1 MKLQIVEYKIDNIM
15 SFNPLYTYTLE
26 LDGKRIIQSSSTTEL
41 TKKRIANLL
50 LDKIPD
56 LIRSFN
62 INDYPYSVDKSFP
75 GLRYKVIF
83 EQEVSNLFLKELY
96 TKHRIEDMEED
107 FK

>member
-1 MKLQIVEYKIDNIM
+1 MKLQIVEYKVHNIM
-15 SFNPLYTYTLE
+15 SFNPVYTYTLE
-26 LDGKRIIQSSSTTEL
+26 LDGKRIIQTSSTTEL
-41 TKKRIANLL
+41 TKERIANLL

-62 INDYPYSVDKSFP
+62 IKDYPYSVDKSFP

-83 EQEVSNLFLKELY
+83 EQEVSNSFLKELY